1 MWLRVD
7 PRSEVPL
14 YQQLVDQ
21 VREGVARGWLQPGDR
36 LPSVRELAV
45 QLALNHNT
53 VAKAYQELEREG
65 LIETLRG
72 RGTFVALPKRRRATP
87 EDYAWVESQI
97 RQLLVAA
104 YHLGIEPEELADIV
118 RRVAA
123 GWRKTEGGSS

>member
-1 MWLRVD
+1 MWFRID

-21 VREGVARGWLQPGDR
+21 VREGVARGWLRPGDR

-45 QLALNHNT
+45 RLALNHNT

-72 RGTFVALPKRRRATP
+72 RGTFVAARRRRPASH

-104 YHLGIEPEELADIV
+104 YHLGIGPEELVDIV

-123 GWRKTEGGSS
+123 GWRETEGGSS

>member
-1 MWLRVD
+1 MWLRID

-14 YQQLVDQ
+14 YQQIVDQ
-21 VREGVARGWLQPGDR
+21 VREAVARRWLEPGTR

-72 RGTFVALPKRRRATP
+72 RGTFVAKPNPRTP
-87 EDYAWVESQI
+87 SPDDVAWMEKQI
-97 RQLLVAA
+97 RQLLIAA
-104 YHLGIEPEELADIV
+104 YHLGIEPKVWLEIAG
-118 RRVAA
+118 RVVA
-123 GWRKTEGGSS
+123 GWSQSEGGF